1 MPHAT
6 DHSPRLNREYDS
18 RSAST
23 SSKVGNTGKSSQ
35 CATCAQDADESN
47 FATTAHADD
56 TAATENGSVL
66 MSAASKKSLLSKADL
81 IALLATFG
89 ILVIPQIFEI
99 SDSALLLIVLI
110 QLIFTAAYSVVIFRR
125 FRARQFYKTSRSQS

>member
-23 SSKVGNTGKSSQ
+23 SSKVGSTGRTSQ
-35 CATCAQDADESN
+35 RALCSMDADESN
-47 FATTAHADD
+47 FATTAQTAD
-56 TAATENGSVL
+56 TAANESGNVSII
-66 MSAASKKSLLSKADL
+66 AASRKSLLSTADW
-81 IALLATFG
+81 IALSVNLG
-89 ILVIPQIFEI
+89 IFVIPQIFEM

-110 QLIFTAAYSVVIFRR
+110 QFIFVVAYAVVIFRR
-125 FRARQFYKTSRSQS
+125 FRARQFYKTPRSQS